1 MEGHEEID
9 DEKLEAIKEHL
20 KTIDILDFFQDLLVG
35 QIEHYQMKYPQL
47 PEQFW
52 NNAFREP
59 KYSDFQDQIIP
70 IYDKYYTAEEL
81 SVLTEFFGTE
91 VGRKYLKT
99 EPLTA
104 VLTRVVIDRM
114 SEEFEAKVKKA
125 LEESK

>member
-1 MEGHEEID
+1 MID
-9 DEKLEAIKEHL
+9 DEKLDAIKEHL
-20 KTIDILDFFQDLLVG
+20 KAIDLLDFFQDLLVG
-35 QIEHYQMKYPQL
+35 QIEHYRMKYPKL
-47 PEQFW
+47 HDDFW

-59 KYSDFQDQIIP
+59 KYNDFQDQIIP

-81 SVLTEFFGTE
+81 SVLSEFFGTE

>member
-20 KTIDILDFFQDLLVG
+20 KTIDKLDFFQDLLVG

-59 KYSDFQDQIIP
+59 EYGDFLNQIIP

-91 VGRKYLKT
+91 AGRKYLKT

-104 VLTRVVIDRM
+104 VLTRVVIDTM